1 MHRADARGCEV
12 TGANAAALDAFERA
26 LATGLAWRRGAE
38 EHLAQALRAAP
49 RFVMAHVMQAWMLLS
64 GRDLQRVRSAGPLLH
79 RAASLPANERERMHL
94 AALAAAMR
102 DDYEA
107 SKALLGQLLQRYP
120 RDVVALQAVHG
131 FDYVTGDAD
140 RMRDRVASVLPAWSR
155 ELPGFHAVLAMHAFS
170 LEECGDYALAQ
181 ATASAAIELDAMDAR
196 AHHVMAHV
204 FEMTRQAEEGARWM
218 SERMP
223 GWSTGTVVAT
233 HAWWHLALFHLA
245 MDRPGQALALYDERV
260 RAGRSAELGD
270 LIDAASLLWRLRLKG
285 VDVGA
290 RAAELAEAWA
300 PHVHDA
306 FCSFSDLHAMLA
318 FVAAN
323 DWARAGQLD
332 RVLAQAQLRPTRHGE
347 STRLVGL
354 TACRALVA
362 FGQGAFRRAASL
374 FSRLPAFAHRIG
386 GSHAQR
392 DVLTLTQARAAK
404 GGWRRAPMTKP
415 QVV

>member
-1 MHRADARGCEV
+1 MRQADARGCEV
-12 TGANAAALDAFERA
+12 SGANPGALDAFERA
-26 LATGLAWRRGAE
+26 LAACLAWRRGADV
-38 EHLAQALRAAP
+38 HLARSLQAAP
-49 RFVMAHVMQAWMLLS
+49 RFVMAHVLQAWMLLS
-64 GRDLQRVRSAGPLLH
+64 GRDLQRARAAAPLLQH
-79 RAASLPANERERMHL
+79 AATLPANERERLHL
-94 AALAAAMR
+94 AAIAAAMR

-107 SKALLGQLLQRYP
+107 SKSLLGELLQRYP

-131 FDYVTGDAD
+131 FDYVTGDMA
-140 RMRDRVASVLPAWSR
+140 RMHDRVASVLCAWSR
-155 ELPGFHAVLAMHAFS
+155 EVPGFHAVLAMHAFS
-170 LEECGDYALAQ
+170 LEECGDYARAE
-181 ATASAAIELDAMDAR
+181 AAAGAAIELHAMDAR

-204 FEMTRQAEEGARWM
+204 FEMTRQPEAGARWM

-223 GWSTGTVVAT
+223 NWGSDTVVAT
-233 HAWWHLALFHLA
+233 HVWWHLALFHLA
-245 MDRPGQALALYDERV
+245 MDRPDAALALYDERV
-260 RAGRSAELGD
+260 RAGRSVEISD

-285 VDVGA
+285 IDVQS

-323 DWARAGQLD
+323 DWERARQLD
-332 RVLAQAQLRPTRHGE
+332 HVLARSQLQPTRHGE

-354 TACRALVA
+354 PGCRALVA
-362 FGQGAFRRAASL
+362 FGQGAFRRAAAL

-392 DVLTLTQARAAK
+392 DVLTLTQARAVK
-404 GGWRRAPMTKP
+404 GRRAVPLGAA

>member
-1 MHRADARGCEV
+1 MRRVDARGCEV
-12 TGANAAALDAFERA
+12 SGASTDALDAFERA
-26 LATGLAWRRGAE
+26 LAACLAWRRGADG
-38 EHLAQALRAAP
+38 HLARALRAAP
-49 RFVMAHVMQAWMLLS
+49 RFVMAHVLQAWMLLA
-64 GRDLQRVRSAGPLLH
+64 GRDPQRARAAAPLLR
-79 RAASLPANERERMHL
+79 RARTLPANERERLHL
-94 AALAAAMR
+94 AAIDAALR
-102 DDYEA
+102 DDYES
-107 SKALLGQLLQRYP
+107 SKALLGEALRRHP

-155 ELPGFHAVLAMHAFS
+155 ELAGHHAVLAMHAFS
-170 LEECGDYALAQ
+170 LEECGEYARAE
-181 ATASAAIELDAMDAR
+181 AAACAAIELHALDAR

-204 FEMTRQAEEGARWM
+204 FEMTRQADAGAQWM
-218 SERMP
+218 AQRMP
-223 GWSTGTVVAT
+223 CWGTDTVVAT

-245 MDRPGQALALYDERV
+245 LDRPGRALALYDERV
-260 RAGRSAELGD
+260 RAGRSAELSD

-285 VDVGA
+285 VDVES

-300 PHVHDA
+300 PHVQDA

-323 DWARAGQLD
+323 DWERAGQLD

-354 TACRALVA
+354 PACRAMVA
-362 FGQGAFRRAASL
+362 FGKGAFRRAAGL
-374 FSRLPAFAHRIG
+374 FSGLPAFAHRIG

-404 GGWRRAPMTKP
+404 GRRAMPAGAP